1 MKKLTTIILLI
12 IVSAVMGFAQTSDE
26 KELLKFIAD
35 YDRAYINKDVS
46 FAERVW
52 ADNFVI
58 STETGEKGNRAQSLE
73 EARKD
78 KADPNPKYKLLS
90 FKSVNDSIYVSG
102 KIAVFV

>member
-46 FAERVW
+46 FAERNWVE
-52 ADNFVI
+52 NYTI
-58 STETGEKGNRAQSLE
+58 STETGEKGTRAESLDFL
-73 EARKD
+73 RKD

-102 KIAVFV
+102 KIAVLV